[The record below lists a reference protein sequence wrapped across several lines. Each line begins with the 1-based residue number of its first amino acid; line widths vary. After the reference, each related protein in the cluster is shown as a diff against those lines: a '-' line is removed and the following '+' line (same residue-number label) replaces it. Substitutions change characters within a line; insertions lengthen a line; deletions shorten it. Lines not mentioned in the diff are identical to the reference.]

1 MKSIIQDTICA
12 IASPQGKGAIAI
24 IRISGNE
31 SLSTI
36 KKIFFSKNNKKTIKQ
51 QQVLYGEIKYNNE
64 IIDDVLITYFK
75 APYSYTGEDIVEISC
90 HASKYIIKKIIEV
103 LIEEGI
109 RSANPGEFTLRAFLH
124 GKLDLAQ
131 AEAIGDL
138 IASETNMMHN
148 VAIKQMR
155 GGVSTEIKI
164 LRQKLIDF
172 TSLIELELDFIEE
185 DVEFADKTKLKE
197 LLIDI
202 NKKVEK
208 LISSFKQ
215 GNAIKNGIPIA
226 IVGEPNVGK
235 STLLNKLLNE
245 EKAIV
250 SEIPG
255 TTRDRIEDVFEYKGI
270 NFRIID
276 TAGLRETKDI
286 IESIGIKRTYE
297 TIEQASV
304 VLYLFDAS
312 ISNIAGA
319 KKNVNKL
326 KNRVN
331 DTDKHFIIVFNK
343 MDKLDEK
350 INDDEIISLSAKEEI
365 NIELLKEKIH
375 TTLNLEF
382 NQNDVII
389 TNLRHYES
397 LTRVKNSLNIVL
409 DGLESGVSTDLL
421 TIDIRQ
427 ALHYLGDITGEIFTD
442 DILDN
447 IFNNFCVGK

>member
-312 ISNIAGA
+312 ISNIADA

-326 KNRVN
+326 KNSVN